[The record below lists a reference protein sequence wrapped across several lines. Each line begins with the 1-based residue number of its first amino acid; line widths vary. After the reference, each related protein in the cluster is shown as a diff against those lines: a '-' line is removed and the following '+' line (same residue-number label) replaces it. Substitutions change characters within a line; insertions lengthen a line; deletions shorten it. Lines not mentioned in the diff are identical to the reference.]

1 MRRVGVWNLTVDKS
15 GRGGRGGVSGTGWRL
30 PDSGCR
36 RRRASSSFGLRARRL
51 GMLGAGFGPGLGFPE
66 VDVDSGWGP
75 VPTAAPAGGVED
87 DMTFAVSV

>member
-1 MRRVGVWNLTVDKS
+1 
-15 GRGGRGGVSGTGWRL
+15 
-30 PDSGCR
+30 
-36 RRRASSSFGLRARRL
+36 
-51 GMLGAGFGPGLGFPE
+51 MLGAGFGPGLGFPE